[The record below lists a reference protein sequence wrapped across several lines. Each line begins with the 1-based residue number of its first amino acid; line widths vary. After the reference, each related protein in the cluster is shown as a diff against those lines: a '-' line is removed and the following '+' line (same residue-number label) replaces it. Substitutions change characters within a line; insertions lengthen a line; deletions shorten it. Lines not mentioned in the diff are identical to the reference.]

1 MYLAAFYGLVVWAAS
16 YLVTRELA
24 WQAMLL
30 FAVTC
35 YGMLKL
41 NNSNALLR
49 VRSRMVT
56 VTFICLSM
64 MAGTALGDYKV
75 TLMQLC
81 SMLTVSFLFPTYR
94 DDDVR
99 GLSYYAFLVAGAACL
114 VWFPAVVL
122 IPLLLIVMAKPLYS
136 LKFRSFVTS
145 MFGLLTPVW
154 MAVPYFIYTQGWEQP
169 WQDVAVGLTDMM
181 VIDAQSV
188 SLHTILCISLIAL
201 LTLMACIHFVGRS
214 YEDKIRTRQQLWTLI
229 ILVWPFLVLAL
240 LMPACSVGFLA
251 MAVVFASPLIAHFF
265 TFTSSKVTNI
275 IFIVTLVLVFVLTVC
290 NTANV
295 YPLLIQ

>member
-75 TLMQLC
+75 ALIQLC

-136 LKFRSFVTS
+136 LKFRSFVTAL
-145 MFGLLTPVW
+145 FGLLTPVW

-188 SLHTILCISLIAL
+188 SLHTILCISLIAI
-201 LTLMACIHFVGRS
+201 LTIMSCVHFISKS
-214 YEDKIRTRQQLWTLI
+214 YEDKIRTRQQLWTLV

-240 LMPACSVGFLA
+240 LMPACSVGYLA
-251 MAVVFASPLIAHFF
+251 IAVVFASPLIAHFF

-275 IFIVTLVLVFVLTVC
+275 IFIVTLVLVFILTVL